1 MSKSGLLSFDAH
13 LTELEAAKKQASRKN
28 PSHLDFIDKFML
40 PSLDFGVA
48 CKNMTGSSGFCHRS
62 ALSVYSHH
70 PSGSPVK

>member
-48 CKNMTGSSGFCHRS
+48 CKNMTGSSGFCHTGQPFPFIAITRVV
-62 ALSVYSHH
+62 AQ
-70 PSGSPVK
+70 